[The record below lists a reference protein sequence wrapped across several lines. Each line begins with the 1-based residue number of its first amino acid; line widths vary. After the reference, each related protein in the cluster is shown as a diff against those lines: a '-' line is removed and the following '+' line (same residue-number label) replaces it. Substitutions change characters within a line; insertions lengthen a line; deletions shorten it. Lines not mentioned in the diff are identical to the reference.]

1 MRSIFICDRTY
12 FKIIVIFGISV
23 KLPNCMYS
31 QCITID
37 ISWFTDKLIA
47 RFSPLISAT
56 KYHYSLDMD
65 IAIKY

>member
-1 MRSIFICDRTY
+1 M
-12 FKIIVIFGISV
+12 ISV
-23 KLPNCMYS
+23 KLPKLPYS

-47 RFSPLISAT
+47 KFSPLISAT
-56 KYHYSLDMD
+56 KYHFSLDMN